1 MSENRHMGKGRS
13 CFVIMPFGGMW
24 DQYYSQI
31 YGPAI
36 EKAMLLPVR
45 ADEVFRAGSILQ
57 DVVGLLSKAAIV
69 LADITENNRNVHY
82 ELGLA
87 HALGKPTV
95 LVAPVGMPSF
105 FDVGQERML
114 TYDKDHAFWGME
126 LRDALARTLEE
137 TMRAPETAI
146 PTAFMHIKP
155 DRIETDEVIVR
166 LRRIEE
172 QLTEIARV
180 GRGQPGFQSLFVD
193 TLRSL
198 PAAEADAD
206 RLLRGGAGQEEAI
219 RRLMMEGYKEAMAD
233 AAVVAALARIR
244 REGRNRPDTP
254 IQPTG
259 SAGG

>member
-1 MSENRHMGKGRS
+1 MVKDRS

-155 DRIETDEVIVR
+155 ERVEADEVIVR

-172 QLTEIARV
+172 QLTEIARAAL
-180 GRGQPGFQSLFVD
+180 GYPRFQSLFVE
-193 TLRSL
+193 TLKSL
-198 PAAEADAD
+198 PAAEAEAE
-206 RLLRGGAGQEEAI
+206 RLLRAGADAKEVI
-219 RRLMMEGYKEAMAD
+219 RRLMTEGYKEAMAD
-233 AAVVAALARIR
+233 AAVAAAISR
-244 REGRNRPDTP
+244 
-254 IQPTG
+254 G
-259 SAGG
+259 SPERLSNP

>member
-1 MSENRHMGKGRS
+1 MSTVRHTGTGRS
-13 CFVIMPFGGMW
+13 CFVIMPFGGIW
-24 DQYYSQI
+24 DQYYSLI
-31 YGPAI
+31 YAPAI
-36 EKAMLLPVR
+36 EKAKLLPVR

-57 DVVGLLSKAAIV
+57 DVVGLLSQAAIV

-95 LVAPVGMPSF
+95 LVAPVGMPLF

-114 TYDKDHAFWGME
+114 TYDKDHAFWGIE
-126 LRDALARTLEE
+126 LRDTLSRTLEE

-155 DRIETDEVIVR
+155 DRRETDEVVVR

-172 QLTEIARV
+172 QLTEIARA
-180 GRGQPGFQSLFVD
+180 GTRQPRLESLFVD
-193 TLRSL
+193 TLKGL

-206 RLLRGGAGQEEAI
+206 RFLRAGAEPREAI

-244 REGRNRPDTP
+244 REGRDRPATP
-254 IQPTG
+254 IEPTG
-259 SAGG
+259 STGG